1 MPRYTVNGHLTIS
14 ISTTV
19 EAKSVREAK
28 RLALE
33 QPLQDFCHQ
42 CSSAD
47 PVDYWATC
55 GELDGEPQIDSVE
68 EE

>member
-1 MPRYTVNGHLTIS
+1 MTRYIVNGHVTVS

-33 QPLQDFCHQ
+33 QPMQSFCSQ
-42 CSSAD
+42 CSSGHD
-47 PVDYWATC
+47 EQWVTS